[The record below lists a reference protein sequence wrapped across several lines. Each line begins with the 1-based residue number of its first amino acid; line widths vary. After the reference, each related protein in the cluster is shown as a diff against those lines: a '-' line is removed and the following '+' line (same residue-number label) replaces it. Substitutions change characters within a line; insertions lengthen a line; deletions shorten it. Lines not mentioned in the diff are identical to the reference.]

1 MAGINIVLS
10 SFLIIYTGQ
19 TLLRT
24 LSSNPVKRNL
34 YTYIKELGKKI
45 HKQIDTQYVL
55 HVRSFQSLMVDP
67 YVTIRAQSLP
77 RWRGLNHFNEIVNVK
92 FSDSTKL
99 QDIIRVFTFYLSSG
113 N

>member
-34 YTYIKELGKKI
+34 YI
-45 HKQIDTQYVL
+45 
-55 HVRSFQSLMVDP
+55 F
-67 YVTIRAQSLP
+67 
-77 RWRGLNHFNEIVNVK
+77 
-92 FSDSTKL
+92 
-99 QDIIRVFTFYLSSG
+99 LS
-113 N
+113 